1 MNRRDLLKASLLGA
15 AAPAFAASGRQSSTL
30 GCDDCVVDQITLA
43 MPSAPRLKVT
53 GIKTFGVTSD
63 VLPSDRPHVFVKVET
78 DAGVVGWGEATLEG
92 KAAAAM
98 QAVHDL
104 SYAIMGQDPMHVE

>member
-1 MNRRDLLKASLLGA
+1 MNRRDLIKASLLGGA
-15 AAPAFAASGRQSSTL
+15 VAPAFGQAPPASSGL
-30 GCDDCVVDQITLA
+30 GCADCFAKEIALA

-53 GIKTFGVTSD
+53 DVKTFGVTSD
-63 VLPSDRPHVFVKVET
+63 ALPRDRPHIFVKIET

-92 KAAAAM
+92 KAGAAL

-104 SYAIMGQDPMHVE
+104 